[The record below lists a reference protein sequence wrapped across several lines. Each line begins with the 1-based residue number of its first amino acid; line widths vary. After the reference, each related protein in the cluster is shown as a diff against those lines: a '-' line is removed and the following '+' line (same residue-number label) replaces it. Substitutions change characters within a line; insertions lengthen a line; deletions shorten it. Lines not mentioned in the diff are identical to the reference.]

1 MPPAL
6 VASFALAVLPQSWGK
21 WPDVLVDFG
30 QQLYVPWRLSQ
41 GDVLYRDVA
50 YLHGPLSQYVN
61 ATLFRLFGAGFW
73 TLATFNLATTALLV
87 VLLYRLFARLGGIL
101 SATTASLLFLA
112 VFAFGQPLA
121 VGNYNYVTP
130 YVHEITHGIVLT
142 LAGIWALARLDET
155 GRAAWAGAAG
165 LLLGLAFLTKAET
178 FAAAVVADGVFL
190 VLLRSRL
197 PHPALPVFA
206 AAALGPP
213 VASFALFATALPMR
227 DALLATLGPFRPRV
241 LLGGAGENVFF
252 LEKMGLTQPDAS
264 LVATALTAAAWALL
278 LVPAFLIARFVPAR
292 RGRLAALLAAA
303 LAATVLAYLFPRI
316 PWLAFSLPFPLAAL
330 AVAAYAARRL
340 ARSPDPD
347 DVRRERLRL
356 VLALF
361 ALALLPKILLTCVV
375 VQYGFVLAMPV
386 TLLAADAG
394 VSLVPGLLAARG
406 GTPAVFRAVVFVA
419 LAAVSLSLLALSSA
433 RFAAKTVRV
442 GTGRDVFLA
451 DVRGLFVDAT
461 LAELARIRRPGETF
475 AAVPEGSMLN
485 YLARLPNPTPYTNL
499 MPTEV
504 TSFGED
510 AILAAFEAHPPD
522 LVAVVQKSTAEYGL
536 PLFGTH
542 YAQRLGAFLE
552 ERYEGVARLGA
563 APLRDERFGIAIL
576 RRKRAP

>member
-6 VASFALAVLPQSWGK
+6 VASFAFAVLPMSWGK

-30 QQLYVPWRLSQ
+30 QQLYVPWRLSE

-61 ATLFRLFGAGFW
+61 ALLFRLLGVGFW
-73 TLATFNLATTALLV
+73 TLAWFNLATTALLV
-87 VLLYRLFARLGGIL
+87 VLLYRLFERLGGVL
-101 SATTASLLFLA
+101 SATVASLLFLS

-121 VGNYNYVTP
+121 IGNYNYVTP
-130 YVHEITHGIVLT
+130 YVHEITHGAVLA

-165 LLLGLAFLTKAET
+165 LFLGLAFLTKAET
-178 FAAAVVADGVFL
+178 FAASLVADGVFL
-190 VLLRSRL
+190 VLLRARL
-197 PHPALPVFA
+197 PRRALPAFA

-213 VASFALFATALPMR
+213 FASVLLFATALPTR
-227 DALLATLGPFRPRV
+227 EALLATLGPFRPRV
-241 LLGGAGENVFF
+241 LLGGAAENVFF
-252 LEKMGLTQPDAS
+252 LEKMGLTQPGAS
-264 LVATALTAAAWALL
+264 LGATALAAAAYALL
-278 LVPAFLIARFVPAR
+278 LVPAYLAARFVAAR
-292 RGRLAALLAAA
+292 SARLAALLAAG
-303 LAATVLAYLFPRI
+303 LAAATLAFFLPRI
-316 PWLAFSLPFPLAAL
+316 PWLAFTLPFALVAL
-330 AVAAYAARRL
+330 AVAACAARRL
-340 ARSPDPD
+340 ARAGDPD
-347 DVRRERLRL
+347 DSRRERLRL
-356 VLALF
+356 VFAVF

-386 TLLAADAG
+386 TLLAADSG
-394 VSLVPGLLAARG
+394 VSLVPALIGARG
-406 GTPAVFRAVVFVA
+406 GAPALFRGVVLVT
-419 LAAVSLSLLALSSA
+419 LAAISLSLLALSSI
-433 RFAAKTVRV
+433 RFGAKTVPV
-442 GTGRDVFLA
+442 GSGRDAFLA
-451 DVRGLFVDAT
+451 DVRGLYVDAA

-475 AAVPEGSMLN
+475 AAVPEGSMLS

-510 AILAAFEAHPPD
+510 AILAAFEARPPD

-542 YAQRLGAFLE
+542 YAHRLGAFLDS
-552 ERYEGVARLGA
+552 RYEGVARLGA